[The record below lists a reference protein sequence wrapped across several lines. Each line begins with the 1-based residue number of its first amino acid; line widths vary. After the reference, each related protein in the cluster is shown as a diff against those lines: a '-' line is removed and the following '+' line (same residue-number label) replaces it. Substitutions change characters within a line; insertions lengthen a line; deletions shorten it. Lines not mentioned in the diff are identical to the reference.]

1 MRDNILYEV
10 GDTLIIN
17 VESKITGRVHITS
30 FEDDLSGITE
40 SRRVEKEFRTSDEG
54 IFWNDWKT
62 LTNENLSED
71 QHIVDGLMFIQVRY
85 TRVGDD
91 VSGEISFNNIN
102 FYGSRE
108 EIQFIAP
115 TINSSIFSGIIGS
128 DGTKRLERNIFKKLY
143 YRGIIPKYIIRA
155 ENSDKNEDRDYI
167 DLFFS
172 IARFF
177 AMILRF
183 FKRFE
188 NFHNDYDLM
197 REQIRQY
204 GIYFDESD
212 ITLEELQFL
221 AQNIYDQIR
230 QRGTDMMFKRKGY
243 ILPSGDDVKIDGE
256 FLRLCRIKEMD
267 ELLYEYIPLEKVGW
281 CMRQCSPM
289 YRGTCMSV
297 GLNKT
302 KEMSPDF
309 QNLDDFYLSKTG
321 NDSYYTIAQ
330 WGDKRVLHL
339 STRNNGVV
347 GLGRQSDSEDASDYL
362 YVADSKLD
370 YEITFAFALE
380 NSQNATIEFG
390 VEGFDVNKNKL
401 NDAFITLDGISIT
414 DTFVQID
421 TSSKMY
427 QVLYYVRG
435 RIHSYSTTYVQ
446 GDKLNIGEG
455 KNLCFNNPFVKY
467 ILPKIQVT
475 SSGQASILIYDYKIR
490 PLVRGTNI
498 IPLRDG
504 SINNHSLGF
513 IQSSY
518 LFYAYIRNKNNSLS
532 EVEITDIIR
541 KYLLPFN
548 VTDILVFLS
557 KIK

>member
-1 MRDNILYEV
+1 MRDNILHQV
-10 GDTLIIN
+10 GDVLVITIDA
-17 VESKITGRVHITS
+17 KITGKVNITN
-30 FEDDLSGITE
+30 FVDDLDGITE
-40 SRRVEKEFRTSDEG
+40 SRRVEKEFRISEDG
-54 IFWNDWKT
+54 LFWGDWKT
-62 LTNENLSED
+62 LTSENLSEESY
-71 QHIVDGLMFIQVRY
+71 IVDGILFIQVRY
-85 TRVGDD
+85 TRVGED
-91 VSGEISFNNIN
+91 VSGEITFNNID
-102 FYGSRE
+102 FSGSRE

-115 TINSSIFSGIIGS
+115 TINSSIFANIIGS
-128 DGTKRLERNIFKKLY
+128 DGTKHLERNLFKKLY

-155 ENSDKNEDRDYI
+155 ENNDKKEDRDYI

-177 AMILRF
+177 AMIFRF

-188 NFHNDYDLM
+188 NFRNDYDLL
-197 REQIRQY
+197 REQVRQY
-204 GIYFDESD
+204 GIYFDESN

-221 AQNIYDQIR
+221 AQNIFDQIR

-243 ILPSGDDVKIDGE
+243 VLPSGNEVEMDGE

-302 KEMSPDF
+302 KEMSSNF
-309 QNLDDFYLSKTG
+309 INLDDFYLSKTG

-330 WGDKRVLHL
+330 WNDKRVLHL

-362 YVADSKLD
+362 YIADSKLD

-380 NSQNATIEFG
+380 GFQDATIEFG
-390 VEGFDVNKNKL
+390 VEGFDSRKNKL
-401 NDAFITLDGISIT
+401 NDAFITLDGLQIT
-414 DTFVQID
+414 ETFANIG
-421 TSSKMY
+421 TTNRLHSLM
-427 QVLYYVRG
+427 YYVRG
-435 RIHSYSTTYVQ
+435 RIHSYSTQFVQ

-475 SSGQASILIYDYKIR
+475 SSSQASILIYDYKIR

-518 LFYAYIRNKNNSLS
+518 LFYAYIRNNNNSLS
-532 EVEITDIIR
+532 EAELTDIIR

-548 VTDILVFLS
+548 VTDIMIFLS